1 MNKHDFNMVTLRN
14 SAASTPPCLFNVG
27 WPPFYFTDVSN
38 ADQEEETAKDK
49 HGTQVFLV
57 RRRSEGEDRRTL
69 SRSSRPMCQVWRA
82 AKPQALSVAN
92 GCPTTPDVVADVG
105 TTAVDA
111 AVQQQWLSL
120 FEADSDVAWTAG
132 NSPPQYHGIRI
143 GTSDLEA
150 GGDQTI
156 HVSGRRVARN
166 NIKPKSLPTP
176 SQDSQL
182 ARSLVRRDC
191 GESKQSA
198 GWALAKCALA
208 GWQGCQKKQTGLP
221 RPVARVAFQGG
232 CEHAS

>member
-1 MNKHDFNMVTLRN
+1 MNRKRRITVCRPRAFLASLPRLRFNRGRHL
-14 SAASTPPCLFNVG
+14 
-27 WPPFYFTDVSN
+27 YFTEVSN
-38 ADQEEETAKDK
+38 ADKEEKESATDICR
-49 HGTQVFLV
+49 TQVFLV

-69 SRSSRPMCQVWRA
+69 SRSSRQMRQVWRA

-92 GCPTTPDVVADVG
+92 GCPTTSDVVADVG

-111 AVQQQWLSL
+111 AVQQQWLSS
-120 FEADSDVAWTAG
+120 FEAESDVAWTADT
-132 NSPPQYHGIRI
+132 SPPRYHGIRL
-143 GTSDLEA
+143 GTSDFEA

-156 HVSGRRVARN
+156 RVSGRRVARN
-166 NIKPKSLPTP
+166 NIKPKSLPIP

-208 GWQGCQKKQTGLP
+208 GWQGCQKQQTGSP
-221 RPVARVAFQGG
+221 RPVARFAFPRRV
-232 CEHAS
+232 